1 MAKFQALQFTNRTV
15 VINGKRVQF
24 KDGYLET
31 NNKDIIDALKK
42 DGSIVTISETSTKKT
57 DVTAN
62 KEKE

>member
-31 NNKDIIDALKK
+31 SDKDIIDALKK